1 MACATTTHDLAI
13 LGAGAA
19 GMLAALRATSLGL
32 RVVLFDPFW
41 SQPNN
46 LLLSGGLFPAAGSRP
61 QAEAGVDDTPEAWLD
76 DLRAFAG
83 ASCNERIAGAVAQSL
98 PAVAAFLPQ
107 AGVPVRFLA
116 DVPAPGHRAVRFHSV
131 TPASGAA
138 LHASLR
144 EALGRCTGLQCH
156 ADVGVSRV
164 DRGDGGFT
172 LLPAEGVSRAR
183 HLLLAGGGF
192 GAAPQMVAEF
202 IPEMA
207 GALHSGAPSQDGSTI
222 ALARA
227 WGAALGGMDG
237 YQGQGHTHPDGRTR
251 LGMSI
256 PTLGGIMLNR
266 AGQRF
271 IREDVGPS
279 ALAAHV
285 LAQPGQRALEVF
297 DAAIEQRLGN
307 HSAYAAARAAG
318 KVMEADDMES
328 LAQQAQVPLE
338 ALQQSVQLAQR
349 CAQGEATDPLGRKEF
364 AQALQAPF
372 RASWVTGSLAHTQG
386 GILTDGNGR
395 VLDTH
400 DHAMEHLYAAGGCAA
415 GLSGQGGDGYLPG
428 NGLAQS
434 FALALR
440 AVENLAGSHPA
451 LSSSSLA
458 RPVRSA
464 ASGKAWIAS
473 AIRTAW
479 SAP

>member
-1 MACATTTHDLAI
+1 MTATHDLAI

-19 GMLAALRATSLGL
+19 GMMAALRASALGL

-46 LLLSGGLFPAAGSRP
+46 LWLSGGLFPAAGSRL
-61 QAEAGVDDTPEAWLD
+61 QAEAGVADTPEAWLE
-76 DLRAFAG
+76 DLRRFAG
-83 ASCNERIAGAVAQSL
+83 ASCNERIAADVARAL
-98 PAVAAFLPQ
+98 PPVAEALLQ
-107 AGVPVRFLA
+107 AGLPVRFLA
-116 DVPAPGHRAVRFHSV
+116 DVPAPGHRVERFHSV

-144 EALGRCTGLQCH
+144 EALGRCVGLQCH
-156 ADVGVSRV
+156 ADVGVTQVERA
-164 DRGDGGFT
+164 DGGFT
-172 LLPAEGVSRAR
+172 LLHAGGPSHAR

-222 ALARA
+222 ALARS

-266 AGQRF
+266 SGQRF

-285 LAQPGQRALEVF
+285 LGQPGQQSLEVF

-318 KVMEADDMES
+318 RVMEADDLQA
-328 LAQQAQVPLE
+328 LAEQAQVPLA
-338 ALQQSVQLAQR
+338 ALKDSVQLAQR
-349 CAQGEATDPLGRKEF
+349 CARGEATDPLGRTQF
-364 AQALQAPF
+364 VQPLQAPF

-386 GILTDGNGR
+386 GILTDGDGR
-395 VLDTH
+395 VLDTA
-400 DHAMEHLYAAGGCAA
+400 DRAMEGLYAAGGCAA
-415 GLSGQGGDGYLPG
+415 GLSGHGGDGYLPG

-434 FALALR
+434 FGLALR
-440 AVENLAGSHPA
+440 AVEHLAGG
-451 LSSSSLA
+451 A
-458 RPVRSA
+458 RR
-464 ASGKAWIAS
+464 
-473 AIRTAW
+473 
-479 SAP
+479 

>member
-1 MACATTTHDLAI
+1 MSTTPYDLAI

-19 GMLAALRATSLGL
+19 GMMAALRASALGL
-32 RVVLFDPFW
+32 RVAVFDPFW

-46 LLLSGGLFPAAGSRP
+46 LLLSGGLFPAAGSRL
-61 QAEAGVDDTPEAWLD
+61 QADAGVADSPEVWLE
-76 DLRAFAG
+76 DLRQFAG
-83 ASCNERIAGAVAQSL
+83 TSCNERIAASVAEVLPTVVESL
-98 PAVAAFLPQ
+98 LQ

-116 DVPAPGHRAVRFHSV
+116 DVPAPGHRTVRFHSV

-144 EALGRCTGLQCH
+144 EALGRCAGLQCH
-156 ADVGVSRV
+156 PDTGISRI
-164 DRGDGGFT
+164 DRGDGRFT
-172 LLPAEGVSRAR
+172 LQHAGGLSHAR

-192 GAAPQMVAEF
+192 GAAPEMVAEF

-271 IREDVGPS
+271 VREDVGPS
-279 ALAAHV
+279 ALAAKV
-285 LAQPGQRALEVF
+285 LGQPGQQALEVF

-318 KVMEADDMES
+318 RVMEADDLEA
-328 LAQQAQVPLE
+328 LARQAQVPLA
-338 ALQQSVQLAQR
+338 ALRESVQLAQR
-349 CAQGEATDPLGRKEF
+349 CAQGEANDPLGRTHFE
-364 AQALQAPF
+364 QPLQAPF

-386 GILTDGNGR
+386 GLLTDGDGR
-395 VLDTH
+395 VLDAG
-400 DHAMEHLYAAGGCAA
+400 DRPMAGVYAAGGCAA
-415 GLSGQGGDGYLPG
+415 GLSGHGGDGYLPG

-434 FALALR
+434 FGLALR
-440 AVENLAGSHPA
+440 AVEHLAETS
-451 LSSSSLA
+451 
-458 RPVRSA
+458 RR
-464 ASGKAWIAS
+464 
-473 AIRTAW
+473 
-479 SAP
+479 